1 VAAFKEEPGTL
12 GKVLS
17 TVNVIGRFVSG
28 FLATPWLLD
37 PDAGGFSCAS
47 QDDPDEFGNTIW
59 LCQILCG
66 PTRGAFVVAAAWK
79 DWKPAGRVGD
89 VTLTLWGFAHFGM
102 VVALAVAQGSSKT
115 IQAVSNSLTT
125 FAPQMLRFA
134 ALPEWAKTKYGAVV
148 PAALIVLIVFTYPA
162 ITALNILGQDEDE
175 DMARLQLALASA

>member
-1 VAAFKEEPGTL
+1 
-12 GKVLS
+12 
-17 TVNVIGRFVSG
+17 
-28 FLATPWLLD
+28 
-37 PDAGGFSCAS
+37 
-47 QDDPDEFGNTIW
+47 
-59 LCQILCG
+59 
-66 PTRGAFVVAAAWK
+66 
-79 DWKPAGRVGD
+79 